1 MSKINFIYV
10 SFYRCFMLN
19 DSEIV
24 VVRHF
29 VACSSFVLFFCLRR
43 RRCRRLRRYYCCC
56 CAAFCRTEKFD
67 WIVEM
72 CQPENGNE
80 LTLIRIN
87 QTYEWYRKS
96 HAKYRI
102 RPRFI
107 LNVYTVYVQAYTHY
121 TPCVWSFS
129 TEKVP
134 TAKGN
139 KSIVFTSKRHAKH
152 LCKLTN
158 RGEEKK
164 KR

>member
-1 MSKINFIYV
+1 MFYV
-10 SFYRCFMLN
+10 KWFRNSCGTSFCCLLVFR
-19 DSEIV
+19 
-24 VVRHF
+24 
-29 VACSSFVLFFCLRR
+29 SFFFCLRR

-107 LNVYTVYVQAYTHY
+107 LNVYTVYVRAYTHY

-134 TAKGN
+134 TATGN

-164 KR
+164 NDRNLPLDGI